1 MKFSVKLYD
10 SHVAMTAIPSHRESV
25 MPISIKAMKTPVQAL
40 EECSDME
47 KCIGGVL
54 MLSGSEA

>member
-1 MKFSVKLYD
+1 
-10 SHVAMTAIPSHRESV
+10 